1 MSLFICLIS
10 GLFWSF
16 FDLTR
21 KLCLKKISSEFL
33 LLIFSFCQIII
44 FGVWC
49 LFQFPTLLINDYI
62 WFGSF
67 LLLINVISAVVF
79 LKSLD
84 LSEISMTLPL
94 LSFSPL
100 FSAFFSFYLLSEKIT
115 SYQYLGVFLI
125 IFGTMTLYTKS
136 FKLTDFFF
144 SLNLIFSEKG
154 ARYMLFVS
162 LIWSVTPIFDKL
174 CFKYASFNIHG
185 LIQALGMYILLL
197 IYVFKRQ
204 QNLLNIRLLKDNFK
218 LFSFTMFVGSVATIL
233 QFIAIS
239 ISLVPIMESIKRAV
253 GQIGA
258 VFYGK
263 YIFSEVINFKKI
275 FGILIITFG
284 TFFVL
289 LF

>member
-1 MSLFICLIS
+1 MSLFICLVS
-10 GLFWSF
+10 AFFWSF

-21 KLCLKKISSEFL
+21 KLCLKKTTSEFL

-49 LFQFPTLLINDYI
+49 IFEFPTLLINDYI
-62 WFGSF
+62 LIGS
-67 LLLINVISAVVF
+67 LLIIINIISAVVF
-79 LKSLD
+79 LKSLN
-84 LSEISMTLPL
+84 LSEISMTIPL

-115 SYQYLGVFLI
+115 TYQYFGVFLI
-125 IFGTMTLYTKS
+125 IFGTMTLYTRS
-136 FKLTDFFF
+136 SKLTDFFF
-144 SLNLIFSEKG
+144 SINLIFTEKG

-174 CFKYASFNIHG
+174 CFEYASFNIHG
-185 LIQALGMYILLL
+185 LIQAVGMFILLL
-197 IYVFKRQ
+197 IYLVKRQ
-204 QNLLNIRLLKDNFK
+204 QNLLNIGLLKENFK
-218 LFSFTMFVGSVATIL
+218 LFSFTMFVGTVATIL

-239 ISLVPIMESIKRAV
+239 VTLVPIMESIKRSV

-275 FGILIITFG
+275 FGILIIIFG

>member
-1 MSLFICLIS
+1 MSLFICLLS
-10 GLFWSF
+10 ALFWSF

-21 KLCLKKISSEFL
+21 KLCLKKTTSEFL

-49 LFQFPTLLINDYI
+49 IFEFPTLLINDYI
-62 WFGSF
+62 WIGG
-67 LLLINVISAVVF
+67 LLIIINIISAIVF

-84 LSEISMTLPL
+84 LSDISMTIPL

-115 SYQYLGVFLI
+115 TYQYLGVFLI
-125 IFGTMTLYTKS
+125 VFGTMTLYTRS
-136 FKLTDFFF
+136 FKLTDFFSSF
-144 SLNLIFSEKG
+144 NLLFSERG

-162 LIWSVTPIFDKL
+162 LIWGVTPIFDKL
-174 CFKYASFNIHG
+174 CFRYASFNIHG
-185 LIQALGMYILLL
+185 LIQAFGMYILLL
-197 IYVFKRQ
+197 IYLLKRQ
-204 QNLLNIRLLKDNFK
+204 QNLLNIRLLKENFK
-218 LFSFTMFVGSVATIL
+218 LFFFTMFVGTVATIL

-239 ISLVPIMESIKRAV
+239 VSLVPIMESIKRSV

-263 YIFSEVINFKKI
+263 YIFDEIINFKKI
-275 FGILIITFG
+275 FGILIIIFG